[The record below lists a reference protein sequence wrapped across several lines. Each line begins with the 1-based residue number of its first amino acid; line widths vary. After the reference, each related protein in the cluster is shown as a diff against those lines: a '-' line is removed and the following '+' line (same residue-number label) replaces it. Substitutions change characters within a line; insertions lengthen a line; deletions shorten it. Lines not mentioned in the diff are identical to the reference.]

1 MDLVLFGPPGA
12 GKGTQAT
19 RLVEMLGVPQI
30 STGDM
35 MRAERASGSELGKKF
50 DEFMQL
56 GKLVPDGM
64 VGELIKKR
72 LTAADAQ
79 NGAIFDGYPRTPAQ
93 AQLLDEILGELDRKV
108 ALVVSIE
115 VPLAE
120 ILDRVEGRRTDES
133 TGQVYHL
140 KYNPPP
146 PDFQGKLIQRKDD
159 HPDVVRKR
167 YEGYEAQTL
176 PVLPHYEAK
185 GLVKSV
191 NGVGSLDEVTERI
204 KAAIG
209 KS

>member
-1 MDLVLFGPPGA
+1 MDVVLFGPPGA

-50 DEFMQL
+50 DDFMQK
-56 GKLVPDGM
+56 GALVPDAM
-64 VGELIKKR
+64 VGELILQR
-72 LTAADAQ
+72 LREPDAK
-79 NGAIFDGYPRTPAQ
+79 NGAIFDGYPRTVAQ
-93 AQLLDEILGELDRKV
+93 AELLDRILGDLGRKV
-108 ALVVSIE
+108 DKVISIE

-120 ILDRVEGRRTDES
+120 ILDRAEGRRVDES

-146 PDFQGKLIQRKDD
+146 PDFRGNLIQRKDD
-159 HPDVVRKR
+159 QPDVVRKR

-176 PVLPHYEAK
+176 PVLPHYRAK
-185 GLVKSV
+185 GLVESV

-209 KS
+209 KN